1 MSTQDWLEKDFYKV
15 LGVAKDATESEI
27 TKAYRKLA
35 RKYHPDANPG
45 DESAEKK
52 FKELSGA
59 YDVVGDATKRAEY
72 DEIRRM
78 GPVGGFGR
86 GAPGGFSGGGT
97 GHNFDV
103 GDLSDLFGM
112 FNQGGA
118 GAARAPAPV
127 QGEDLQADL
136 TISFDDAIHG
146 VETSVHLTSDA
157 PCSACKGSGAK
168 PGTSPTVCPGCNGR
182 GVNDSNQG
190 FFSLSQ
196 PCHQC
201 GGRGRIVTDICT
213 KCRGQGIERRPR
225 KVKVRV
231 PAGVKSG
238 QKIKIKGRGAPG
250 RDGGASG
257 DLVVKLTVGDH
268 ELFGRKGNNLTI
280 KVPITFTEAALG
292 SKVTVPTL
300 EGDTVTLR
308 VPEGTPTGQT
318 FRVKGRGIET
328 KSKTGD
334 LLVTVEVAV
343 PSKVDAA
350 QREAIERL
358 SRVATA
364 NPRAHFDIP
373 RDPKSNGANN
383 QSTGDHSE
391 SEADES

>member
-1 MSTQDWLEKDFYKV
+1 MSSQDWLEKDFYKV

-35 RKYHPDANPG
+35 RKFHPDANPG
-45 DESAEKK
+45 DETAEKK

-59 YDVVGDATKRAEY
+59 YDVVGNATKRAEY
-72 DEIRRM
+72 DEIRKM
-78 GPVGGFGR
+78 GPLGGFGGR
-86 GAPGGFSGGGT
+86 GAPGGFTGGGT

-118 GAARAPAPV
+118 GPTRAPTPV
-127 QGEDLQADL
+127 RGEDLQADL

-157 PCSACKGSGAK
+157 PCSKCKGSGAK
-168 PGTSPTVCPGCNGR
+168 PGTSPSVCPGCNGR
-182 GVNDSNQG
+182 GVNDANQG

-196 PCHQC
+196 PCQQC
-201 GGRGRIVTDICT
+201 GGRGRVVTEACAS
-213 KCRGQGIERRPR
+213 CRGQGIERRPR
-225 KVKVRV
+225 KIKVRV
-231 PAGVKSG
+231 PAGVRSG
-238 QKIKIKGRGAPG
+238 QKIKLKGRGAPG
-250 RDGGASG
+250 RDGGPTG

-300 EGDTVTLR
+300 EGDTVTLKI
-308 VPEGTPTGQT
+308 PEGTPTGQT

-328 KSKTGD
+328 KAKTGD

-350 QREAIERL
+350 QREVIEKL
-358 SRVATA
+358 SRITTA

-373 RDPKSNGANN
+373 AESDEK
-383 QSTGDHSE
+383 E
-391 SEADES
+391 SEAAE

>member
-1 MSTQDWLEKDFYKV
+1 MSTQDWLEKDFYKI
-15 LGVAKDATESEI
+15 LGVAKDASESEI

-45 DESAEKK
+45 DETAEKK
-52 FKELSGA
+52 FKELSSA
-59 YDVVGDATKRAEY
+59 YDVIGNEKKRAEY

-78 GPVGGFGR
+78 GPL
-86 GAPGGFSGGGT
+86 GGFSRGGGGFSGGT

-112 FNQGGA
+112 FNQGTA
-118 GAARAPAPV
+118 GRAPTPV
-127 QGEDLQADL
+127 RGEDLQAAL

-157 PCSACKGSGAK
+157 PCSTCAGSGAK

-182 GVNDSNQG
+182 GVNDDNQG

-196 PCHQC
+196 PCPQC
-201 GGRGRIVTDICT
+201 GGRGRIVTEVCPS
-213 KCRGQGIERRPR
+213 CRGQGIERRPR

-238 QKIKIKGRGAPG
+238 QKIKLKGRGAPG
-250 RDGGASG
+250 RDGGPPG
-257 DLVVKLTVGDH
+257 DLVVKLTVGEH

-300 EGDTVTLR
+300 EGDTVTLKI
-308 VPEGTPTGQT
+308 PEGTPTGQT

-328 KSKTGD
+328 KSSKGD

-350 QREAIERL
+350 QREVIEKL
-358 SRVATA
+358 SRVTTG
-364 NPRAHFDIP
+364 NPRAHFDLHADAMSS
-373 RDPKSNGANN
+373 RAGNSD
-383 QSTGDHSE
+383 SE
-391 SEADES
+391 ENET